1 MINKEKIQFLKA
13 EPPKSCCLVDYYQ
26 ELLEKV
32 GSIQYHYGD
41 YMTTEPINC
50 DEELKRIASADW
62 DLCCAL
68 LTMLFREDH
77 FAQYSSFDKRCEKG
91 DVQRIIDRMIFL
103 LEQKDENIKRR
114 LAGRATKEHRQPIL
128 IPHFTCHSLSH
139 TFCTRFCENETDLK
153 IIQEI
158 MGHADIGTTMNI
170 YNEATKER
178 KQASFA
184 RLEGKIKI
192 C

>member
-68 LTMLFREDH
+68 LTMLFCEDH
-77 FAQYSSFDKRCEKG
+77 FAQYGSFDKRCEKG

>member
-77 FAQYSSFDKRCEKG
+77 FAQYGSFDKRCEKG

-178 KQASFA
+178 KQASFP